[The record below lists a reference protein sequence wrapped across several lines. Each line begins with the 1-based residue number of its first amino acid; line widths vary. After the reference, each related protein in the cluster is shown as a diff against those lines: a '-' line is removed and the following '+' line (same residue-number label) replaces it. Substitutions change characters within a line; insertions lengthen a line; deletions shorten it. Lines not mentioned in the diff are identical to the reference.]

1 MSTFYNKSSHQSS
14 FDTNRE
20 KRIRP
25 FLNSTEAGET
35 LVKNL
40 EKKAQKSSR
49 LLLWYFLL
57 DLLGMKDTEHMI
69 TWTDREK
76 LEFRLVN
83 AHDVSYLWGHLNGK
97 ENMTYAKFSRA
108 IRYYYG
114 KGVIEKIPNRRFC
127 YRFIKSV
134 KTKFAMAKVLKS
146 DANDPINSGESCTA
160 SNKNKLFNWNDK
172 LNCFGNTT
180 SNFVQALT
188 NKADTMD
195 FPTTA
200 QVKDNLSYFHKLVNP
215 PHCKG
220 NDGNFSKN
228 KNENLAAYV
237 NNLLDTPTNAE
248 KRSEVL
254 LDNASS
260 QSSCSDLSFLASY
273 NQVTEMEND
282 LSCERDMFVNIPVDI
297 PYMDANDLIYQCGDV
312 LQLQNES
319 MILHDNLQPQYNTQN
334 NSLSQGDKFAS
345 QSMEEDQSLPD
356 FTCMTPTEELIYSN
370 FVPQSKFYASPVSET
385 VSGSSSDF
393 CLVQDNKCIEEIPY
407 YDSLDDI
414 ESINNEINK
423 RFLELKQ
430 KQDELLLNAR
440 VGVPTNFNS

>member
-1 MSTFYNKSSHQSS
+1 MSTFHNKSSLQSS
-14 FDTNRE
+14 LDINRE
-20 KRIRP
+20 ERLRP
-25 FLNSTEAGET
+25 FLNATEAGET

-49 LLLWYFLL
+49 LSLWYFLL
-57 DLLGMKDTEHMI
+57 DLLGMKDAEHMI

-146 DANDPINSGESCTA
+146 VANDPINSSESCTA
-160 SNKNKLFNWNDK
+160 NNKNKFFNWNDK
-172 LNCFGNTT
+172 LNYSGNTT
-180 SNFVQALT
+180 SNFVEALT
-188 NKADTMD
+188 NKADTLD
-195 FPTTA
+195 FLTTA

-220 NDGNFSKN
+220 NGGNSSKN

-237 NNLLDTPTNAE
+237 NNLLDIPNNAE
-248 KRSEVL
+248 KRSEVR

-260 QSSCSDLSFLASY
+260 QSSCSDLSFLESY

-282 LSCERDMFVNIPVDI
+282 LSCERDMFVNIPVDM
-297 PYMDANDLIYQCGDV
+297 PYIDANDLIFQCRDV
-312 LQLQNES
+312 LQLPNES
-319 MILHDNLQPQYNTQN
+319 MILHDNLQMEYNMQN
-334 NSLSQGDKFAS
+334 NSLSQGDNFVGQMMK
-345 QSMEEDQSLPD
+345 EEQSLPD
-356 FTCMTPTEELIYSN
+356 FMTSTEELIYNN

-385 VSGSSSDF
+385 VPTSSSDF
-393 CLVQDNKCIEEIPY
+393 CMVQDNKFIEEVPY
-407 YDSLDDI
+407 YDSFDDI
-414 ESINNEINK
+414 ESCMNNEINK
-423 RFLELKQ
+423 RFLDLKQ
-430 KQDELLLNAR
+430 KQAEQSFSPSLY
-440 VGVPTNFNS
+440 SC